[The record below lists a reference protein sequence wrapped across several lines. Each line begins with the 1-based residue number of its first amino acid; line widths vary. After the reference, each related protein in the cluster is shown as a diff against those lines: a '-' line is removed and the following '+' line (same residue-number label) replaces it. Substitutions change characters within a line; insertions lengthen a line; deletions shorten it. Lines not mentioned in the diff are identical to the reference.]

1 MAQGR
6 SQRLVDERARSWF
19 MLRHERNLSPRE
31 EAEFER
37 WMEEPSHRA
46 SYRQLEQVDRGLLA
60 IAATAEGERLRAQ
73 TARTGW
79 RERLQRTLSGFLR
92 GAPAP
97 APAPALAMALV
108 VFMAVGLASI
118 NLGAPGSDPA
128 PGSYK
133 TGIAQTRTI
142 TLQDGSEVTL
152 GADSQIEFTF
162 AERRRDI
169 SLLKGQAFFSVA
181 TDPARPFFV
190 NTDNASVR
198 VVGTRFEVHRAPGG
212 VKVSV
217 EEGIVD
223 VTHVDHVD
231 HKSRK
236 ENRNTAATRVRLLA
250 GQRVRVSA
258 EGSGNVETI
267 GADELASWR
276 RGKLV
281 YRNARLS
288 EVVADANRYRP
299 GGILLGAP
307 QLAELRVTTSFSVN
321 QVETMISMLEQ
332 SLPVSV
338 YREADNRIV
347 IWPRTT
353 AN

>member
-37 WMEEPSHRA
+37 WMAEPSHRA
-46 SYRQLEQVDRGLLA
+46 SYRLLEQVDRGLWA
-60 IAATAEGERLRAQ
+60 IAATAEAERLRAQ
-73 TARTGW
+73 TERTGW
-79 RERLQRTLSGFLR
+79 RERLQKILSGFLR

-97 APAPALAMALV
+97 VPALAMALV
-108 VFMAVGLASI
+108 VFMAVGIGLASI
-118 NLGAPGSDPA
+118 DMGTPSGPA
-128 PGSYK
+128 PGSYH
-133 TGIAQTRTI
+133 TGIAQTRTV

-162 AERRRDI
+162 AERRRDVA
-169 SLLKGQAFFSVA
+169 LLKGQAFFSVA
-181 TDPARPFFV
+181 ADPARPFFV

-198 VVGTRFEVHRAPGG
+198 VVGTRFDVHRAPGG
-212 VKVSV
+212 VQVSV

-223 VTHVDHVD
+223 VTHVVHMA
-231 HKSRK
+231 HKNRK
-236 ENRNTAATRVRLLA
+236 ENPDTTASGVRLLA

-258 EGSGNVETI
+258 EGSGKVETVS
-267 GADELASWR
+267 ADELASWR

-281 YRNARLS
+281 YRDARLS
-288 EVVADANRYRP
+288 EVVADTNRYRS
-299 GGILLGAP
+299 GRILLGAP
-307 QLAELRVTTSFSVN
+307 QLAELRVTASFSVN
-321 QVETMISMLEQ
+321 QVETIISMLEQ

>member
-6 SQRLVDERARSWF
+6 SQRLVDDRARSWF

-46 SYRQLEQVDRGLLA
+46 SYRQLEQVDRGLQA
-60 IAATAEGERLRAQ
+60 IAATAEGERLRTQ
-73 TARTGW
+73 TGW
-79 RERLQRTLSGFLR
+79 RERLQKTLSGFLR

-97 APAPALAMALV
+97 VSALAMALV

-118 NLGAPGSDPA
+118 NLGTPGSGPA
-128 PGSYK
+128 PGSYN
-133 TGIAQTRTI
+133 TGIAQTRTV
-142 TLQDGSEVTL
+142 TLQDGSEITL

-169 SLLKGQAFFSVA
+169 ALLKGQAFFSVA
-181 TDPARPFFV
+181 ADPARPFFV

-198 VVGTRFEVHRAPGG
+198 VVGTRFDVHRAPGG

-223 VTHVDHVD
+223 VTHVAHVD

-236 ENRNTAATRVRLLA
+236 ENRSTAAARVRLLA

-281 YRNARLS
+281 YRDARLS